1 MPDETS
7 GFHFPV
13 VFGGVVEN
21 DVAIFHMPSRGKSS
35 VLQIIG
41 VKGRKS
47 MAKIAKL
54 RPKVHGLLLWGVQS
68 KAQRHECQEA

>member
-1 MPDETS
+1 MIPDETS

-13 VFGGVVEN
+13 VFGGVIEN

-35 VLQIIG
+35 VLQIID

-54 RPKVHGLLLWGVQS
+54 
-68 KAQRHECQEA
+68 